1 MEPDHPKYYPFYAKC
16 VELEI
21 PIQIQVRYC
30 LIYIKD
36 RPPFRSVGR
45 PILLD
50 TIACDFPELKII
62 GIHTGWPWIE
72 EMISVARKHP
82 NVDIGTDA
90 HAPKYWKPELV
101 QYLNS
106 WGRDKVIFG
115 TDFPVVEMER
125 AMKEIKGMRLR
136 PEAKRKL
143 LRDNARRVYNLTS

>member
-1 MEPDHPKYYPFYAKC
+1 
-16 VELEI
+16 
-21 PIQIQVRYC
+21 
-30 LIYIKD
+30 
-36 RPPFRSVGR
+36 
-45 PILLD
+45 
-50 TIACDFPELKII
+50 
-62 GIHTGWPWIE
+62 
-72 EMISVARKHP
+72 MISVARKHP

-125 AMKEIKGMRLR
+125 AMKEIKGMRLG